1 MPVSER
7 RDEIAKLIE
16 QHQVI
21 VLCGETGSGKSTQL
35 PKLCLE
41 LGRGVFGRIGH
52 TQPRRIAAR
61 SLASRIAAELGT
73 ELGSTVGYKVRFHDR
88 VRPETSVKL
97 MTDGILLAEI
107 QRDRYLNEYDTLI
120 IDEAHE
126 RSLNIDFLLGYL
138 KQLLPKRP
146 DLKLIITSATIDPQR
161 FAKHFGAGAAAASSV
176 VADAPVAAVGETAA
190 DAPTAGAAI
199 TDASSSGGAA
209 AASAVGDVD
218 AFGSGSAAAL
228 TSAGSNNDS
237 ATADSAGARTDFA
250 AAVVNA
256 NANASKGH
264 AVNAGRGSAAPII
277 EISGRTYPVEVR
289 YRPPEEEHA
298 GERDDAMQQ
307 AISDA
312 VAELAR
318 EGPGDVLV
326 FLSGEREIR
335 ETAETL
341 RKHHPP
347 STEVLPLYA
356 RQGPVEQARV
366 FQPHG
371 TRRVVLAT
379 NVAETSLTV
388 PGIHYVIDPGFA
400 RISRYSHRSKVQR
413 LPVERISQASADQR
427 KGRCGRIASGV
438 CIRLYDEDNFAAR
451 AEHTEPEIRRSN
463 LAAVIL
469 QMKQLGFGEIERFPF
484 VDPPDSKLISDGYR
498 ALEELAAID
507 ANGDLTPIG
516 KQLARLPVDPRIG
529 RMLLAGAEHHCLR
542 ELSIIAAALAVQ
554 DPRERPLEQQQAAD
568 EIHATFRHPDSDFLG
583 FLNLWEFLEKE
594 RRHLTRRKF
603 QRLCKQHFLSWN
615 RVQEWRDTQIQ
626 LHELMAELGY
636 RENREQGLGKQA
648 EKHVQVAG
656 KQAQASGKQA
666 QVAGKHAQVAG
677 KHAQA
682 SGKHTQAAS
691 KHAETASKHAET
703 AGKHAG
709 KTTGEHQGKHADNH
723 PSHRSVNHQAEG
735 TYEEVHRALLTG
747 LLSNIGR
754 KDEQREYQGARGGRF
769 YIHPGSTL
777 FATTPKWIICAE
789 RVETA
794 RQYGRTCGRV
804 QPAWIEAAGQHLV
817 KRSWSEPHWQSRSG
831 QVAAFETVTLY
842 GITLFSRRRVNY
854 GPINPAEAREVFLR
868 SALVEGDFETR
879 APFWRH
885 NQELIEYVHQ
895 LEAKSRRRDILVDEE
910 GLYAF
915 YQQRLPS
922 GIYSKPQFERWLRKA
937 TQKQPKLLHMDLE
950 QVMQHDARAITGEQ
964 FPDRLQ
970 IGATE
975 LPLEYRFE
983 PGHEADG
990 VTLVLPAMLIN
1001 QVSPER
1007 LQWLVPGLL
1016 EERITAMLR
1025 GLPKMLRRSFVP
1037 MPDTAARVAARLTPS
1052 DRPLVRALGEELKAL
1067 TGVQVPEDAW
1077 DEVALP
1083 PYLRMKLRLVDLDGR
1098 TLALDDDLLRLK
1110 RRLAE
1115 GAFGE
1120 GQRAPAGPLAAAS
1133 GRDPSGS
1140 RARGGRSPGDPGSA
1154 SRVVGSRSDLSGR
1167 PAPGDQALRAGV
1179 PGSHLAGGAARGGS
1193 RSKGKGLEG
1202 NTNGPRWSGGTAS
1215 GGQFGGQFGGQWEA
1229 GSAGTAMAWGH
1240 AIERDG
1246 LTRWDFGTLPESI
1259 DLDRAGIKLRGWPAL
1274 VDQGDAV
1281 AIRVLDAQHRAA
1293 EAMRGGLRRLFMLAL
1308 GADLRTLRR
1317 GLCDTAGGLGRL
1329 RLQYAKAPQTEPVR
1343 SAPALS
1349 GQLAG
1354 LGAQGAMASGEN
1366 ATTEAS
1372 ASSKGGKRSKKKKKG
1387 AAKGMGKSTGKSTSS
1402 GAAGAGP
1409 ATSTAAA
1416 GPDLADELL
1425 ALILD
1430 LTLTEGQPPIR
1441 DQTSFEQRLK
1451 TNKPRLFPVAQEV
1464 CSLASN
1470 ILGIYQAVRKRL
1482 DGITQVQWIPSVLDM
1497 RAHLDS
1503 LVYRGFLAQIPF
1515 EHLQDYPR
1523 YLRALEQRAEKLPQ
1537 AATRDRERMQEL
1549 APLLERW
1556 RERVAAAAEAE
1567 RQDERLDEIRW
1578 MLEELRV
1585 SLFAQQLGTAYPV
1598 SVKRLERRWREL
1610 GL

>member
-1 MPVSER
+1 MDQSRAIVDARRAAIPSLIPFPPELPVSER
-7 RDEIAKLIE
+7 RDEIAALLRK
-16 QHQVI
+16 HQVI

-61 SLASRIAAELGT
+61 SLASRVAAELGT

-161 FAKHFGAGAAAASSV
+161 FADHFSDANSPAETLYASDTADSRDAVASGA
-176 VADAPVAAVGETAA
+176 ERK
-190 DAPTAGAAI
+190 
-199 TDASSSGGAA
+199 
-209 AASAVGDVD
+209 
-218 AFGSGSAAAL
+218 SAA
-228 TSAGSNNDS
+228 TGGSKNNDS
-237 ATADSAGARTDFA
+237 DADTTA
-250 AAVVNA
+250 
-256 NANASKGH
+256 KGC
-264 AVNAGRGSAAPII
+264 GRSTSERRAAPII
-277 EISGRTYPVEVR
+277 EISGRTFPVEVR

-356 RQGPVEQARV
+356 RQGPAEQARV

-484 VDPPDSKLISDGYR
+484 VDPPDAKLISDGYR

-554 DPRERPLEQQQAAD
+554 DPRERPLDQQQAAD

-636 RENREQGLGKQA
+636 RENREQGLDKQA
-648 EKHVQVAG
+648 EKHARVAD
-656 KQAQASGKQA
+656 KP
-666 QVAGKHAQVAG
+666 
-677 KHAQA
+677 AQA

-691 KHAETASKHAET
+691 KHA
-703 AGKHAG
+703 GKLEG
-709 KTTGEHQGKHADNH
+709 KTTGEKQGKHANNH
-723 PSHRSVNHQAEG
+723 PSHRPVNHQAEG

-747 LLSNIGR
+747 LLSNIGL
-754 KDEQREYQGARGGRF
+754 KDEQREYQGARGSRF
-769 YIHPGSTL
+769 YIHPGSAL
-777 FATTPKWIICAE
+777 FQATPKWIICAE
-789 RVETA
+789 RVETT
-794 RQYGRTCGRV
+794 RQYGRTCARV

-817 KRSWSEPHWQSRSG
+817 KRSWSEPHWQSRAG

-1025 GLPKMLRRSFVP
+1025 GLPKTLRRSFVP

-1077 DEVALP
+1077 DEAALP
-1083 PYLRMKLRLVDLDGR
+1083 PYLRMKLRLIDLDGH
-1098 TLALDDDLLRLK
+1098 TLAFDDDLLRLK

-1115 GAFGE
+1115 GAFGD
-1120 GQRAPAGPLAAAS
+1120 GQRAPEGQLAAVPRSDPSGRHAPGGHALQAGAHGSQLAGGVARGRSTPSGNGRESNTSGGHTPGGATAGGQRAAAAASEAAAS
-1133 GRDPSGS
+1133 G
-1140 RARGGRSPGDPGSA
+1140 SA
-1154 SRVVGSRSDLSGR
+1154 NPAVV
-1167 PAPGDQALRAGV
+1167 
-1179 PGSHLAGGAARGGS
+1179 
-1193 RSKGKGLEG
+1193 
-1202 NTNGPRWSGGTAS
+1202 
-1215 GGQFGGQFGGQWEA
+1215 
-1229 GSAGTAMAWGH
+1229 WGH

-1246 LTRWDFGTLPESI
+1246 LKRWDFGALPESV

-1281 AIRVLDAQHRAA
+1281 AIRVLDAQHSAA
-1293 EAMRGGLRRLFMLAL
+1293 EAMRGGLRRLFMLAF

-1329 RLQYAKAPQTEPVR
+1329 RLQYAKAPQTEPL
-1343 SAPALS
+1343 P
-1349 GQLAG
+1349 
-1354 LGAQGAMASGEN
+1354 GA
-1366 ATTEAS
+1366 
-1372 ASSKGGKRSKKKKKG
+1372 
-1387 AAKGMGKSTGKSTSS
+1387 KS
-1402 GAAGAGP
+1402 P
-1409 ATSTAAA
+1409 
-1416 GPDLADELL
+1416 PDLADELL

-1430 LTLTEGQPPIR
+1430 LTFTEGQPPIR
-1441 DQTSFEQRLK
+1441 DQASFEQRLQ
-1451 TNKPRLFPVAQEV
+1451 TNKPRLFLVAQEV
-1464 CSLASN
+1464 CGLAAN
-1470 ILGIYQAVRKRL
+1470 ILGTYQTVRKRL
-1482 DGITQVQWIPSVLDM
+1482 DGITQMQWMPSVLDM

-1503 LVYRGFLAQIPF
+1503 LVYRGFLVQIPF
-1515 EHLQDYPR
+1515 AHLQDYPR

-1537 AATRDRERMQEL
+1537 AATRDRDWMQAL

-1556 RERVAAAAEAE
+1556 RERVAAAAAAE